1 MRSILALAAFFAV
14 VALAAFF
21 GAQFQPGA
29 WYAGLAKPSWNP
41 PNWLFGPVWT
51 VLYIAIAVAG
61 WLVWKR
67 SGERVTPVL
76 GVWIAQLALNAV
88 WSWLFFGLHRPALAL
103 VDIVALLACIV
114 AFAVLA
120 RRVSPAASWLFMPYA
135 LWVAFATVL
144 NATIWRL
151 NP

>member
-1 MRSILALAAFFAV
+1 MRSILTLLVFFAL

-21 GAQFQPGA
+21 GAQFQPGP
-29 WYAGLAKPSWNP
+29 WFEGLAKPSWNP

-51 VLYIAIAVAG
+51 LLYIAMAVAG

-67 SGERVTPVL
+67 SGERATPVL
-76 GVWIAQLALNAV
+76 GLWFVQLVLNAA
-88 WSWLFFGLHRPALAL
+88 WSWLFFGLHRPPLAL

-114 AFAVLA
+114 AFAILA
-120 RRVSPAASWLFMPYA
+120 RRISPVSSWLFVPYV
-135 LWVAFATVL
+135 LWVAFATAL

>member
-1 MRSILALAAFFAV
+1 MRSILTLLVFFAL

-21 GAQFQPGA
+21 GAQFQPGP
-29 WYAGLAKPSWNP
+29 WFEGLAKPSWNP

-51 VLYIAIAVAG
+51 LLYIAMAVAG

-67 SGERVTPVL
+67 SGERTTPVL
-76 GVWIAQLALNAV
+76 VLWFVQLALNAA
-88 WSWLFFGLHRPALAL
+88 WSWLFFGLHRPPLAL
-103 VDIVALLACIV
+103 VDIVTLLACIV
-114 AFAVLA
+114 AFAILA
-120 RRVSPAASWLFMPYA
+120 RRVSPVSSWLFVPYV
-135 LWVAFATVL
+135 LWVAFATAL

>member
-1 MRSILALAAFFAV
+1 MRSILTLLAFFAV

-21 GAQFQPGA
+21 GAQFQPGP
-29 WYAGLAKPSWNP
+29 WFEGLAKPSWNP

-51 VLYIAIAVAG
+51 LLYIAMAVAG

-67 SGERVTPVL
+67 SGERATPVL
-76 GVWIAQLALNAV
+76 GLWFVQLALNAA
-88 WSWLFFGLHRPALAL
+88 WSWLFFGLHRPPLAL

-114 AFAVLA
+114 AFAILA
-120 RRVSPAASWLFMPYA
+120 RRVSPVSSWLFVPYV
-135 LWVAFATVL
+135 LWVAFATAL

>member
-1 MRSILALAAFFAV
+1 MRSILTLLVFFSF
-14 VALAAFF
+14 VALTAFF
-21 GAQFQPGA
+21 GAHFQPGS
-29 WYAGLAKPSWNP
+29 WFEGLTKPSWNP

-51 VLYIAIAVAG
+51 ILYIAMAVAG

-76 GVWIAQLALNAV
+76 AIWFVQLALNAA
-88 WSWLFFGLHRPALAL
+88 WSWLFFGLHRPPLAL

-114 AFAVLA
+114 AFAILA
-120 RRVSPAASWLFMPYA
+120 RPISPAASWLFVPYI
-135 LWVAFATVL
+135 LWVSFATVL
-144 NATIWRL
+144 NAAIWRL